1 MIFYFARRG
10 PTPTSRPFF
19 HARGEKFGFG
29 FAVRPI
35 LHETRLRKRFKNHRK
50 MAKKLT
56 KTETKVKEPVKK
68 KPVVPS
74 VSELEERIK
83 SALVLQQTYSSSLD
97 IAIAF
102 AAGNYHTY
110 LKTLA
115 SINKRA
121 KVMYSVLTREGSK
134 SYKIF
139 PDIEHL
145 PAISRALKDS
155 LKSLG
160 LTLDTLEAIDN
171 DPLDNLADKVGALL
185 NG

>member
-1 MIFYFARRG
+1 
-10 PTPTSRPFF
+10 
-19 HARGEKFGFG
+19 
-29 FAVRPI
+29 
-35 LHETRLRKRFKNHRK
+35 

-56 KTETKVKEPVKK
+56 KTNASGKEPAKR

-74 VSELEERIK
+74 VEDLELKIK
-83 SALVLQQTYSSSLD
+83 AALKNQQTYSESLD
-97 IAIAF
+97 IAITF
-102 AAGNYHTY
+102 AAGNYHSY

-115 SINKRA
+115 SINKRT
-121 KVMYSVLTREGSK
+121 KVMYSVMTREGSK
-134 SYKIF
+134 AYKIF

-171 DPLDNLADKVGALL
+171 DQLDNLSEKVSSLL

>member
-1 MIFYFARRG
+1 
-10 PTPTSRPFF
+10 
-19 HARGEKFGFG
+19 
-29 FAVRPI
+29 
-35 LHETRLRKRFKNHRK
+35 
-50 MAKKLT
+50 MAKKST
-56 KTETKVKEPVKK
+56 KTESKVKEPVKK
-68 KPVVPS
+68 KAVVPK
-74 VSELEERIK
+74 VPELEEKIK
-83 SALVLQQTYSSSLD
+83 SALIAQQTYSSSLD

-121 KVMYSVLTREGSK
+121 KVMYSVMTREGSK
-134 SYKIF
+134 AYKIF

-155 LKSLG
+155 LKSIG

>member
-1 MIFYFARRG
+1 
-10 PTPTSRPFF
+10 
-19 HARGEKFGFG
+19 
-29 FAVRPI
+29 
-35 LHETRLRKRFKNHRK
+35 
-50 MAKKLT
+50 MAKKST
-56 KTETKVKEPVKK
+56 KTNASAAEQVKK
-68 KPVVPS
+68 KAGVPS
-74 VSELEERIK
+74 VEELEAKIK
-83 SALVLQQTYSSSLD
+83 SALKAQQTYSESLD
-97 IAIAF
+97 IAITF
-102 AAGNYHTY
+102 AAGNYHSY

-134 SYKIF
+134 AYKIF

-145 PAISRALKDS
+145 PSISRALKDS

-171 DPLDNLADKVGALL
+171 DQLDVLSDKVGALL

>member
-1 MIFYFARRG
+1 
-10 PTPTSRPFF
+10 
-19 HARGEKFGFG
+19 
-29 FAVRPI
+29 
-35 LHETRLRKRFKNHRK
+35 
-50 MAKKLT
+50 MAKKST
-56 KTETKVKEPVKK
+56 KKEVADKDQAKK
-68 KPVVPS
+68 KPVVPP
-74 VSELEERIK
+74 VSEIEQRIK
-83 SALVLQQTYSSSLD
+83 AALVAQQTYSSSLD

-134 SYKIF
+134 AYKIF

-160 LTLDTLEAIDN
+160 LTLDTLEAVDN
-171 DPLDNLADKVGALL
+171 DPLDNLSDKVGALL
-185 NG
+185 NNG

>member
-1 MIFYFARRG
+1 
-10 PTPTSRPFF
+10 
-19 HARGEKFGFG
+19 
-29 FAVRPI
+29 
-35 LHETRLRKRFKNHRK
+35 
-50 MAKKLT
+50 MAKKST
-56 KTETKVKEPVKK
+56 KKETAEAAPAKRKA
-68 KPVVPS
+68 VVPS
-74 VSELEERIK
+74 VEELEKKIRA
-83 SALVLQQTYSSSLD
+83 ALVNQQTYSESLD
-97 IAIAF
+97 IAITF
-102 AAGNYHTY
+102 AAGNYHSY

-134 SYKIF
+134 AYKIF

-145 PAISRALKDS
+145 PSISRALKDS

-171 DPLDNLADKVGALL
+171 DPLDNLSDKVGKLL

>member
-1 MIFYFARRG
+1 
-10 PTPTSRPFF
+10 
-19 HARGEKFGFG
+19 
-29 FAVRPI
+29 
-35 LHETRLRKRFKNHRK
+35 

-56 KTETKVKEPVKK
+56 KTNASGKEPAKR

-74 VSELEERIK
+74 VEDLELKIK
-83 SALVLQQTYSSSLD
+83 AALKNQQTYSESLD
-97 IAIAF
+97 IAITF
-102 AAGNYHTY
+102 AAGNYHSY

-134 SYKIF
+134 AYKIF

-145 PAISRALKDS
+145 PSISRALKDS

-171 DPLDNLADKVGALL
+171 DQLDNLSEKVSSLL

>member
-1 MIFYFARRG
+1 
-10 PTPTSRPFF
+10 
-19 HARGEKFGFG
+19 
-29 FAVRPI
+29 
-35 LHETRLRKRFKNHRK
+35 

-56 KTETKVKEPVKK
+56 KTSASEKELAKR

-74 VSELEERIK
+74 VEDLELKIK
-83 SALVLQQTYSSSLD
+83 AALKNQQTYSESLD
-97 IAIAF
+97 IAITF
-102 AAGNYHTY
+102 AAGNYHSY

-134 SYKIF
+134 AYKIF

-145 PAISRALKDS
+145 PSISRALKDS

-171 DPLDNLADKVGALL
+171 DQLDNLSEKVSSLL

>member
-1 MIFYFARRG
+1 
-10 PTPTSRPFF
+10 
-19 HARGEKFGFG
+19 
-29 FAVRPI
+29 
-35 LHETRLRKRFKNHRK
+35 
-50 MAKKLT
+50 MAKKST
-56 KTETKVKEPVKK
+56 KTESIVKEPVKRK
-68 KPVVPS
+68 AVVPS

-83 SALVLQQTYSSSLD
+83 SALLAQQTYSSSLD

-121 KVMYSVLTREGSK
+121 KVIYSVITREGSK
-134 SYKIF
+134 AYKIF
-139 PDIEHL
+139 PDIKYL

>member
-1 MIFYFARRG
+1 
-10 PTPTSRPFF
+10 
-19 HARGEKFGFG
+19 
-29 FAVRPI
+29 
-35 LHETRLRKRFKNHRK
+35 

-56 KTETKVKEPVKK
+56 KTNASGKEPAKK

-74 VSELEERIK
+74 VEDLELKIK
-83 SALVLQQTYSSSLD
+83 AALKNQQTYSESLD
-97 IAIAF
+97 IAITF
-102 AAGNYHTY
+102 AAGNYHSY

-121 KVMYSVLTREGSK
+121 KVMYSVMTREGSK
-134 SYKIF
+134 AYKIF

-171 DPLDNLADKVGALL
+171 DQLDNLSEKVSSLL

>member
-1 MIFYFARRG
+1 
-10 PTPTSRPFF
+10 
-19 HARGEKFGFG
+19 
-29 FAVRPI
+29 
-35 LHETRLRKRFKNHRK
+35 
-50 MAKKLT
+50 MAKKST
-56 KTETKVKEPVKK
+56 KKEVADKDQAKK
-68 KPVVPS
+68 KPVVPP
-74 VSELEERIK
+74 VSEIEQRIK
-83 SALVLQQTYSSSLD
+83 AALVAQQTYSSSLD

-110 LKTLA
+110 LKTLT

-134 SYKIF
+134 AYKIF

-160 LTLDTLEAIDN
+160 LTLDTLEAVDN

>member
-1 MIFYFARRG
+1 
-10 PTPTSRPFF
+10 
-19 HARGEKFGFG
+19 
-29 FAVRPI
+29 
-35 LHETRLRKRFKNHRK
+35 

-56 KTETKVKEPVKK
+56 KKETAETAPAKR

-74 VSELEERIK
+74 VEELENKIK
-83 SALVLQQTYSSSLD
+83 AALISQQTYSESLD
-97 IAIAF
+97 IAITF
-102 AAGNYHTY
+102 AAGNYHSY
-110 LKTLA
+110 LKTLT

-134 SYKIF
+134 AYKIF

-145 PAISRALKDS
+145 PSISRALKDS
-155 LKSLG
+155 LRSLG

-171 DPLDNLADKVGALL
+171 DPLDNLADKVTKLQ

>member
-1 MIFYFARRG
+1 
-10 PTPTSRPFF
+10 
-19 HARGEKFGFG
+19 
-29 FAVRPI
+29 
-35 LHETRLRKRFKNHRK
+35 

-56 KTETKVKEPVKK
+56 KTEAEVKPKAK
-68 KPVVPS
+68 RQPVVPS
-74 VSELEERIK
+74 VEMLEAKIK
-83 SALVLQQTYSSSLD
+83 AALINQQTYSESLD
-97 IAIAF
+97 IAITF
-102 AAGNYHTY
+102 AAGNYHSY
-110 LKTLA
+110 LKTLT

-134 SYKIF
+134 AYKIF

-160 LTLDTLEAIDN
+160 LTLDTLESVDN
-171 DPLDNLADKVGALL
+171 DQLDNLTAKVGALI

>member
-1 MIFYFARRG
+1 
-10 PTPTSRPFF
+10 
-19 HARGEKFGFG
+19 
-29 FAVRPI
+29 
-35 LHETRLRKRFKNHRK
+35 

-56 KTETKVKEPVKK
+56 KKDAPTKESSAK

-74 VSELEERIK
+74 VADLEAKIK
-83 SALVLQQTYSSSLD
+83 AALKNQQTYSESLD
-97 IAIAF
+97 IAITF
-102 AAGNYHTY
+102 AAGNYHSY

-134 SYKIF
+134 AYKIF

-160 LTLDTLEAIDN
+160 LTLDTLESVDN
-171 DPLDNLADKVGALL
+171 DQLDNLSEKVGALL

>member
-1 MIFYFARRG
+1 
-10 PTPTSRPFF
+10 
-19 HARGEKFGFG
+19 
-29 FAVRPI
+29 
-35 LHETRLRKRFKNHRK
+35 
-50 MAKKLT
+50 MAKKTT
-56 KTETKVKEPVKK
+56 KTATPPPAKPKR

-74 VSELEERIK
+74 VAELEEKIK
-83 SALVLQQTYSSSLD
+83 AALVNQQTYSESLD
-97 IAIAF
+97 IAITF
-102 AAGNYHTY
+102 AAGNYHSY
-110 LKTLA
+110 LKTLN

-134 SYKIF
+134 AYKIF

-160 LTLDTLEAIDN
+160 LTLDTLEGFDN
-171 DPLDNLADKVGALL
+171 DPLEELATEVKRLQ

>member
-1 MIFYFARRG
+1 L
-10 PTPTSRPFF
+10 
-19 HARGEKFGFG
+19 G
-29 FAVRPI
+29 FAPRPI
-35 LHETRLRKRFKNHRK
+35 LNETIFKKRFKTCRK

-56 KTETKVKEPVKK
+56 KKETPEPATAKR
-68 KPVVPS
+68 KPAVPS
-74 VSELEERIK
+74 VADLEAKIK
-83 SALVLQQTYSSSLD
+83 VALINQQTYSESLD
-97 IAIAF
+97 IAITF
-102 AAGNYHTY
+102 AAGNYHSY

-121 KVMYSVLTREGSK
+121 KVMYSVVTREGSK
-134 SYKIF
+134 AYKIF

-160 LTLDTLEAIDN
+160 LTLDTLESIDN
-171 DPLDNLADKVGALL
+171 DQLDNLTAKVGALL

>member
-1 MIFYFARRG
+1 MN
-10 PTPTSRPFF
+10 
-19 HARGEKFGFG
+19 
-29 FAVRPI
+29 
-35 LHETRLRKRFKNHRK
+35 ETISRKRFKNLIK

-56 KTETKVKEPVKK
+56 KKEVAVKEPVKK
-68 KPVVPS
+68 KAVVPS
-74 VSELEERIK
+74 VSELEEKIK
-83 SALVLQQTYSSSLD
+83 SALVTQQTYSSSLD

-121 KVMYSVLTREGSK
+121 KVMYNVITREGSK
-134 SYKIF
+134 AYKIF

-160 LTLDTLEAIDN
+160 LTLDTLEAIDD
-171 DPLDNLADKVGALL
+171 DPLDVLTEKVDKLQK